1 MSLESV
7 NAYVASHG
15 EGLTF
20 EKRRHLILHFDLDA
34 NTLEE
39 VLKLTRNSPSVDFVK
54 EEKMNDKYALLF
66 KLCEDCHPYFKVNR
80 LTILQTSKVIESL

>member
-7 NAYVASHG
+7 NAYIASHG
-15 EGLTF
+15 EGKTF
-20 EKRRHLILHFDLDA
+20 GDRRHLILHFDPDA

-39 VLKLTRNSPSVDFVK
+39 VLKLTKNSPSVDLVK
-54 EEKMNDKYALLF
+54 EKNMNDKYVLLF
-66 KLCEDCHPYFKVNR
+66 KLCQDCHPYFKVDR